1 MYGYFLFKNK
11 SSHQMIERRSRVH
24 VEVWAHGERLD
35 ILNRNM
41 AVTAYSFSKLHHT
54 FGCTAQLYMYQ
65 PPVERPRWKK
75 DLKVRD
81 S

>member
-1 MYGYFLFKNK
+1 MLKLKELFV
-11 SSHQMIERRSRVH
+11 ERRSRVH

-54 FGCTAQLYMYQ
+54 FGCTAQLYQ
-65 PPVERPRWKK
+65 PAERPRWKK